1 MIIKDVLG
9 KIIMKEKINSNNQ
22 SINLNGQKEGIYFL
36 MIENTENIIPL
47 IKFKS
52 TLKVPSSFY
61 TYFNYLSYIINK
73 HLRNLNVKIF
83 NLIKN

>member
-47 IKFKS
+47 IK
-52 TLKVPSSFY
+52 
-61 TYFNYLSYIINK
+61 I
-73 HLRNLNVKIF
+73 
-83 NLIKN
+83 